1 MTKINAD
8 KRSAFAR
15 LQAKLVGGA
24 AVLTLLMPVSPIQ
37 AATLIHAGR
46 VIDGVAD
53 TALTERTI
61 VVDQGRITSIEPG
74 YRKPGAG
81 DTLIDLRKSTLMP
94 GLMDMHV
101 HLTSEYSRT
110 SEIDRFK
117 KDAPDVTLDSVVYA
131 QRTLMAGF
139 TTVRDLGDG
148 FRASIALRNAINAG
162 RISGP
167 RIFAAGKSIATTGG
181 HADPTNGWADFLG
194 GAEVGPV
201 DGVVNGEDQAA
212 QAVRQRYKEGSDL
225 IKITATGGVLSI
237 AKNGLNPQFTE
248 AEIRAI
254 VTTARDYG
262 FKVAAHAHGAEGMK
276 RAVRAGVDTIEHG
289 TFMDDETMQLMKE
302 RGTYYVPTI
311 TAGLW
316 VYDRSKEDG
325 FFPTLVRP
333 KAALVGPQIQGTFAK
348 AYKAG
353 VKILFGTD
361 TGVSAHGDNARE
373 FVLMVQA
380 GMPAMEAIKSATSVT
395 AKFLEIDDRLGS
407 VQVGKI
413 ADLVAV
419 PGDPLAD
426 ITAMRRVNFVMK
438 DGVVHRQP

>member
-1 MTKINAD
+1 MMKNALVMTTVMGVAMAVAD
-8 KRSAFAR
+8 
-15 LQAKLVGGA
+15 
-24 AVLTLLMPVSPIQ
+24 

-46 VIDGVAD
+46 VIDGLSD
-53 TALTERTI
+53 KPLTEQTI
-61 VVDQGRITSIEPG
+61 VVESGRIVAIEQG
-74 YRKPGAG
+74 YRAAGA
-81 DTLIDLRKSTLMP
+81 DDRIIDLRGSTLMP

-101 HLTSEYSRT
+101 HITSEYSRS
-110 SEIDRFK
+110 SELERFK
-117 KDAPDVTLDSVVYA
+117 KDGPDVALDGA
-131 QRTLMAGF
+131 MFAERTLQAGF

-162 RISGP
+162 KLPGP
-167 RIFAAGKSIATTGG
+167 RIYAAGKSIATTGG
-181 HADPTNGWADFLG
+181 HADPTNGWADHLG
-194 GAEVGPV
+194 GSNVGPL
-201 DGVVNGEDQAA
+201 DGVVNGAEQAA

-248 AEIRAI
+248 EEVRGI
-254 VTTARDYG
+254 VMTARDYG

-289 TFMDDETMQLMKE
+289 TFMDDETIKLMKE

-311 TAGLW
+311 TAGAW
-316 VYDRSKEDG
+316 VFDRSKEEG
-325 FFPTLVRP
+325 FFPALVRP
-333 KAALVGPQIQGTFAK
+333 KAAQVGPQIQGTFAK

-373 FVLMVQA
+373 FVLMVEA
-380 GMPAMEAIKSATSVT
+380 GMPAMAAIRSATSEP
-395 AKFLEIDDRLGS
+395 AKFLEVDDRLGS
-407 VQVGKI
+407 VTVGKI

-419 PGDPLAD
+419 PGDPLRD
-426 ITAMRRVNFVMK
+426 ITVMQRVHFVMK
-438 DGVVHRQP
+438 DGVVHRSP